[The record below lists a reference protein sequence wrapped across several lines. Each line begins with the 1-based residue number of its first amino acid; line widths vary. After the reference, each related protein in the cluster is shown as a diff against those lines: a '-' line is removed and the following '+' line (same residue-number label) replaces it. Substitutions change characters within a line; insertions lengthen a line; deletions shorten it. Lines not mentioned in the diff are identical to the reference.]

1 MTKSQ
6 ILRWRWH
13 CFLNCDCAVHFSFA
27 SLNLYVCFSSKKS
40 WSRIATLLSAWN
52 STKTCSASRA
62 NGWTSMQHC
71 SYQLWR
77 PNICSTE
84 VVFRT
89 TEANWSS
96 FQDITVARHNF
107 TSSWY
112 SEQLLVVSLG
122 WFQIFAS
129 KLFVSPFPSI
139 WPNYNISPGFPWNFR
154 RFPETLVTF

>member
-6 ILRWRWH
+6 ILRWRWQF
-13 CFLNCDCAVHFSFA
+13 FLNCNCAVHFPFA
-27 SLNLYVCFSSKKS
+27 ALNLYVFFSSKKS
-40 WSRIATLLSAWN
+40 WSRIATLGSAWN
-52 STKTCSASRA
+52 STKTCSASSA

-96 FQDITVARHNF
+96 FQD

-122 WFQIFAS
+122 WFQIFTS
-129 KLFVSPFPSI
+129 KLFVSAFPSI
-139 WPNYNISPGFPWNFR
+139 WPNYISPGFPWNFR